1 MILIFSVLCILP
13 WQGTRG
19 RGVRHVV
26 YWRHDTDIGVHSLKV
41 NLILYENDV
50 LQVTGSSFY
59 LWVLESYPGL
69 VRLVEFLMQEAQNRM
84 GGGCYDPDCVCGG
97 RGERDEEDRDLSL
110 LNTSSSV
117 SDSFF
122 LSLMSVVQMW
132 DSAVQVNPGLPPGAG
147 GGDGRSQ
154 GEDL

>member
-1 MILIFSVLCILP
+1 MCSAVSVL

-84 GGGCYDPDCVCGG
+84 GVGCDDPDCVCGG
-97 RGERDEEDRDLSL
+97 RGERAEEDLAMT
-110 LNTSSSV
+110 NTSS
-117 SDSFF
+117 
-122 LSLMSVVQMW
+122 
-132 DSAVQVNPGLPPGAG
+132 
-147 GGDGRSQ
+147 
-154 GEDL
+154 